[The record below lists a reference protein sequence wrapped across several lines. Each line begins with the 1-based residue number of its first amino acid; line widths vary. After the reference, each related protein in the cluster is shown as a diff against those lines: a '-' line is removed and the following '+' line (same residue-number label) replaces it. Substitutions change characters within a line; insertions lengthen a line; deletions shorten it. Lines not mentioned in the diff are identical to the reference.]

1 MATYGIISQHAN
13 IGPTNKNTV
22 TIESGR
28 LNNYSIWCHHDFTDT
43 STFTTSGSVG
53 TGVVGLKGI
62 QDKSTYGHTGTGGA
76 AVGLV
81 TNKMPVVSGSNGDG
95 QNAMPYIFNYKSASF
110 YDAPGYTWANR
121 GDVSWTNSSTHELNM
136 RNMTIVY
143 VMDTHPTEVVSDEV
157 QAAAVL
163 SGGGFATSS
172 IFLSLGGTG
181 SGEAS
186 INFVEHCSLGTI
198 EENINPFGTSNIA
211 NIIFKVVP
219 SGSAGVSMSL
229 PIASDNPGTAL
240 LAKVNNIRNFKFNIV
255 TVVGNL
261 DGSAE
266 MYIRDVLVDTLS
278 AGELPDQ
285 KLKPGAISRA
295 FNIINNGE
303 SVFNGLCYEYIIFDQ
318 ALTKQEL
325 RADVWKYIK
334 TKYAYNGVL

>member
-1 MATYGIISQHAN
+1 
-13 IGPTNKNTV
+13 
-22 TIESGR
+22 
-28 LNNYSIWCHHDFTDT
+28 
-43 STFTTSGSVG
+43 
-53 TGVVGLKGI
+53 
-62 QDKSTYGHTGTGGA
+62 
-76 AVGLV
+76 
-81 TNKMPVVSGSNGDG
+81 
-95 QNAMPYIFNYKSASF
+95 
-110 YDAPGYTWANR
+110 
-121 GDVSWTNSSTHELNM
+121 
-136 RNMTIVY
+136 
-143 VMDTHPTEVVSDEV
+143 
-157 QAAAVL
+157 
-163 SGGGFATSS
+163 
-172 IFLSLGGTG
+172 
-181 SGEAS
+181 
-186 INFVEHCSLGTI
+186 
-198 EENINPFGTSNIA
+198 
-211 NIIFKVVP
+211 
-219 SGSAGVSMSL
+219 MSL

-255 TVVGNL
+255 TVVGKS